1 MASKKRLLLSVASF
15 FILVAI
21 SGIAFAQSSKEA
33 EGEAAEHAG
42 RLREALTNYTTAL
55 QATTPGS
62 DAEQRLLERAAT
74 ISSKVSPSPA
84 LPAEAER
91 RLVRGQALVESA
103 RDADAFM
110 RAAAEFR
117 AALRAAPWLADAHYN
132 LGIVLDKAQRFSEAI
147 RSLKLSIL
155 AAPNAKEAG
164 EAQRLIYRIE
174 VRQEEA
180 QRAKAE
186 AERKALDAQ
195 RAEEQKQRAA
205 EAQAKADEQLAAR
218 LVGIWRPSTL
228 EATMGSKKLVMVRGY
243 RIQIQVNGT
252 KVTATCI
259 GTPMANAEFT
269 ESWYRPCNLPYFEA
283 TVKGGRLVGTINAI
297 SYGSSRQGVDRTDP
311 LNEKIEINADGTWF
325 KLGDVDWDAWEGKDW
340 TKFFGKEK

>member
-1 MASKKRLLLSVASF
+1 MFSRKGALVFLLLASF
-15 FILVAI
+15 WFLPVYVWSADEETA
-21 SGIAFAQSSKEA
+21 GQ
-33 EGEAAEHAG
+33 AAEKAG

-55 QATTPGS
+55 QATSPGS
-62 DAEQRLLERAAT
+62 EAEQRLLERAAT
-74 ISSKVSPSPA
+74 ISSKVSPLPA

-103 RDADAFM
+103 MDADAFM

-195 RAEEQKQRAA
+195 REQQRALA
-205 EAQAKADEQLAAR
+205 EKRSTSNLAGYWRDSVGSRYLFKADGNSFTMTRVMGCWTPAAQDFGNCPD
-218 LVGIWRPSTL
+218 LRPDNTL
-228 EATMGSKKLVMVRGY
+228 L
-243 RIQIQVNGT
+243 Q
-252 KVTATCI
+252 
-259 GTPMANAEFT
+259 F
-269 ESWYRPCNLPYFEA
+269 
-283 TVKGGRLVGTINAI
+283 GTINNDSLSGHSVNLFNHSTRRVTSPSGSFACPVAAGNYPIIRSEI
-297 SYGSSRQGVDRTDP
+297 S
-311 LNEKIEINADGTWF
+311 ADGTRL
-325 KLGDVDWDAWEGKDW
+325 KIIAQD
-340 TKFFGKEK
+340 TPQNPNCPPFGVGGEYRREQ